1 MLVLNATTKVK
12 SVMTDR
18 GDLIQIGPGEFSRII
33 IASRNIII
41 SAMNLGSPTE
51 IGIVITGSYEMD
63 IAKSITGCIPYLY
76 TDQDEAKAK
85 LLKADVDY
93 KGNLNA
99 SKINAVNE
107 ELIKSKDEEILS
119 LKTQLDNC
127 KKELES
133 LLNSDQVRVELEK
146 QVESITK
153 NLKTT
158 VDERDRLKTQLQ
170 DSEDQIQSLTKTVN
184 ELRSKSGSMT
194 QDLAGANEM
203 ISKLTAQLDEIKNSS
218 ATSAEL
224 EKVQDELLKVKQD
237 YNTLEI
243 ESRNKDKKVDDLL
256 SQIDGWKVAS
266 DGKDNQ
272 IKELSEA
279 LSEASKT
286 IDDMKAQFNEACSKF
301 NITKDDE
308 GNWIQIVE

>member
-99 SKINAVNE
+99 SKINAANE
-107 ELIKSKDEEILS
+107 ELIRSKDEEISS
-119 LKTQLDNC
+119 LKTQLDNR

-133 LLNSDQVRVELEK
+133 LSNSDQVRVELEK

-170 DSEDQIQSLTKTVN
+170 DSEDQIQSLTKTVS

-203 ISKLTAQLDEIKNSS
+203 ISKLTAQLDEVKNSS

-243 ESRNKDKKVDDLL
+243 ESGNKNKKIDDLL

>member
-51 IGIVITGSYEMD
+51 IGIIITGSYEMD

-76 TDQDEAKAK
+76 TDQDEAKVK

-99 SKINAVNE
+99 SKINAANE
-107 ELIKSKDEEILS
+107 ELIRSKDEEISS
-119 LKTQLDNC
+119 LKTQLNDC

-184 ELRSKSGSMT
+184 DLRSKSGSMT

-203 ISKLTAQLDEIKNSS
+203 ISKLTAQLDEVKNSS
-218 ATSAEL
+218 ATSADL
-224 EKVQDELLKVKQD
+224 EKVQDDLLKVKQD

-243 ESRNKDKKVDDLL
+243 ESSNKDKKIDDLL

>member
-99 SKINAVNE
+99 SKINAANE
-107 ELIKSKDEEILS
+107 ELIRSKDEEISS
-119 LKTQLDNC
+119 LKTQLNDC

-153 NLKTT
+153 NLKAT

-184 ELRSKSGSMT
+184 DLRSKSGSMT

-203 ISKLTAQLDEIKNSS
+203 ISKLTAQLDEVKNSS
-218 ATSAEL
+218 ATSVEL

-243 ESRNKDKKVDDLL
+243 ESGNKDKKIDDLL

-301 NITKDDE
+301 NITKE
-308 GNWIQIVE
+308 

>member
-51 IGIVITGSYEMD
+51 IGIIITGSYEMD

-243 ESRNKDKKVDDLL
+243 ESGNKDKKVDDLL

>member
-18 GDLIQIGPGEFSRII
+18 GDLTQIGPGEFSRII

-41 SAMNLGSPTE
+41 SAINLGSPTE

-99 SKINAVNE
+99 SKINAANE
-107 ELIKSKDEEILS
+107 ELIRSKDEEISS
-119 LKTQLDNC
+119 LKTQLNDC

-184 ELRSKSGSMT
+184 ELRSKSGSMA
-194 QDLAGANEM
+194 QDLAGANDM
-203 ISKLTAQLDEIKNSS
+203 ISKLTEQLNQAKANS
-218 ATSAEL
+218 ANLEEL

-237 YNTLEI
+237 YNTLEL
-243 ESRNKDKKVDDLL
+243 ESGNKDEKINDLL

>member
-99 SKINAVNE
+99 SKINAANE
-107 ELIKSKDEEILS
+107 ELIRSKDEEILS
-119 LKTQLDNC
+119 LKTQLNDC

-184 ELRSKSGSMT
+184 DLRSKSGSMT

-203 ISKLTAQLDEIKNSS
+203 ISKLTAQLDEVKNSS

-243 ESRNKDKKVDDLL
+243 ESGNKDKKIDDLL

>member
-51 IGIVITGSYEMD
+51 IGIIITGSYEMD

-99 SKINAVNE
+99 SKINAANE
-107 ELIKSKDEEILS
+107 ELIRSKDEEISS
-119 LKTQLDNC
+119 LKTQLNDC

-184 ELRSKSGSMT
+184 DLRSKSGSMT

-203 ISKLTAQLDEIKNSS
+203 ISKLTAQLDKVKNSS
-218 ATSAEL
+218 ATSADL

-243 ESRNKDKKVDDLL
+243 ESSNKDKKIDDLL

>member
-119 LKTQLDNC
+119 LKTQLDNY
-127 KKELES
+127 KKELKS

-184 ELRSKSGSMT
+184 ELRSKSGRMT

-243 ESRNKDKKVDDLL
+243 ESGNKDKKVDDLL

>member
-99 SKINAVNE
+99 SKINAANE
-107 ELIKSKDEEILS
+107 ELIRSKDEEISS
-119 LKTQLDNC
+119 LKTQLNDC

-153 NLKTT
+153 NLKAT

-184 ELRSKSGSMT
+184 DLRSKSGSMT

-203 ISKLTAQLDEIKNSS
+203 ISKLTAQLDEVKNSS
-218 ATSAEL
+218 ATSVEL

-243 ESRNKDKKVDDLL
+243 ESGNKDKKVDDLL